1 MKKINMSPTALFTQE
16 TSLLFPTLLLVFF
29 PLIFLVT
36 KRLKSSFSKSP
47 PLPPGP
53 SPWPILGNI
62 PHLKNEPLYVTLAR
76 FAKNYGSDLISLK
89 LGSQLLVVGS
99 SPAAAMEILKTHDRN
114 LSARYVPHIIPAKN
128 PEYNNFSLG
137 WTFECNDSWKNMRSL
152 CRAELFSVKALQ
164 SQASIREK
172 KVVEM
177 LEFISK
183 MEGKVVKIRDI
194 IFASIFNMMGK
205 ILVSKDF
212 LNLELEYRSVDG
224 QGISSFLRELF
235 GLGAI
240 PNISDMYPVL
250 GPLDLQKL
258 RKKSMDMFRKSC
270 ELWDDIVK
278 ERKEMRKSKDAS
290 RPQLDFL
297 DALLENGCPDFQ
309 INTLLLELFSAGT
322 DSSSTTIEWLM
333 AELIRNPKCMR
344 MLQEEFVR
352 EIGSQEMVMESDLP
366 KLKYLE
372 CCVKESL
379 RLHPPAPLPIPHRA
393 AETCQVMNYTIPKDS
408 EVLVNVWAI
417 GRDPNHWEDP
427 LEFTP
432 ERFLNSSLD
441 FKGTNFEYLPFGAG
455 RRICPGQPLASKQV
469 PLIVASLV
477 QSFDWSLPNGEDPK
491 NLDMAEKYDINM
503 LKKEPLLVVPKARK

>member
-16 TSLLFPTLLLVFF
+16 TSLLFPTILLVFF

-36 KRLKSSFSKSP
+36 KRLKSSFFKSP

-76 FAKNYGSDLISLK
+76 FAKTYGSDLISLK

-152 CRAELFSVKALQ
+152 CRADLFSVKALQ

-194 IFASIFNMMGK
+194 IFASIFNMMGN
-205 ILVSKDF
+205 ILLSKDF

-258 RKKSMDMFRKSC
+258 RKKSMDITKYTENSPKT
-270 ELWDDIVK
+270 L
-278 ERKEMRKSKDAS
+278 
-290 RPQLDFL
+290 FL
-297 DALLENGCPDFQ
+297 K
-309 INTLLLELFSAGT
+309 
-322 DSSSTTIEWLM
+322 SSS
-333 AELIRNPKCMR
+333 LI
-344 MLQEEFVR
+344 F
-352 EIGSQEMVMESDLP
+352 
-366 KLKYLE
+366 
-372 CCVKESL
+372 
-379 RLHPPAPLPIPHRA
+379 
-393 AETCQVMNYTIPKDS
+393 
-408 EVLVNVWAI
+408 
-417 GRDPNHWEDP
+417 
-427 LEFTP
+427 
-432 ERFLNSSLD
+432 FLLSSSSIL
-441 FKGTNFEYLPFGAG
+441 
-455 RRICPGQPLASKQV
+455 
-469 PLIVASLV
+469 
-477 QSFDWSLPNGEDPK
+477 
-491 NLDMAEKYDINM
+491 
-503 LKKEPLLVVPKARK
+503 